1 MTNTYDPG
9 TDVGKVRLFCQD
21 RGTGG
26 TWIFS
31 DEEIQAYLSLES
43 NDIRLAAALA
53 LEDIANNK
61 ALTDKV
67 KQVGDIQLVT
77 GVDMAKT
84 LMSRA
89 ESLRSSVENSSVF
102 GVADYS

>member
-43 NDIRLAAALA
+43 NDIRLAAAQA
-53 LEDIANNK
+53 LEDIANNQ

-67 KQVGDIQLVT
+67 KQVGEIQLVP
-77 GVDMAKT
+77 GVDIAKV
-84 LMSRA
+84 LMNRA
-89 ESLRSSVENSSVF
+89 SSLRSSVENLPIF
-102 GVADYS
+102 GVADW

>member
-9 TDVGKVRLFCQD
+9 TDIGKVRLFCQD
-21 RGTGG
+21 RGLNG

-31 DEEIQAYLSLES
+31 DEEISAYLSVES
-43 NDIRLAAALA
+43 DDIRLAAAQA
-53 LEDIANNK
+53 LEDIANNQ

-67 KQVGDIQLVT
+67 KQVGEIQLVP
-77 GVDMAKT
+77 GVDIAKV
-84 LMSRA
+84 LMNRA
-89 ESLRSSVENSSVF
+89 SSLRSSVENSSVF

>member
-1 MTNTYDPG
+1 MANTYDPG
-9 TDVGKVRLFCQD
+9 TDIGKVRLFCQD
-21 RGTGG
+21 RGLNG

-89 ESLRSSVENSSVF
+89 EALRSSVENSSVF

>member
-31 DEEIQAYLSLES
+31 DEEIQAYLSLQY
-43 NDIRLAAALA
+43 NDIRRAPALA

-61 ALTDKV
+61 ALTEKV

-77 GVDMAKT
+77 GIDMAKA

-89 ESLRSSVENSSVF
+89 EALRSSVENSSVF